1 MDSWLP
7 YDKIKCQMI
16 TTKVDYQNS
25 SGGIDA
31 CALLSKG
38 LSLSSIKSF
47 SIISILKL
55 LLSVVKIGKGLRVQS
70 NLSTAD
76 MLYNRLLVIAD
87 TF

>member
-7 YDKIKCQMI
+7 HDKIKRQMI

-55 LLSVVKIGKGLRVQS
+55 LLSVVKIGKRLRVQS
-70 NLSTAD
+70 NLSIAD
-76 MLYNRLLVIAD
+76 MLYNRLLVIAN

>member
-7 YDKIKCQMI
+7 YDKIKRQMI

>member
-7 YDKIKCQMI
+7 YDKMI

-31 CALLSKG
+31 CALLSEG

-70 NLSTAD
+70 NLSIAD
-76 MLYNRLLVIAD
+76 MLYNKFLVIAD

>member
-1 MDSWLP
+1 
-7 YDKIKCQMI
+7 MI

-31 CALLSKG
+31 CALLSEG

-55 LLSVVKIGKGLRVQS
+55 LLSVVKMGKGLRVQS
-70 NLSTAD
+70 NLSIAD